1 MPRLKSCLG
10 KLLAEIAEIA
20 KEIVRYGVMFDY
32 QAGEKYKLTL
42 IMVGFAGL
50 MAGMLFTMLV
60 MPQPDTR
67 KAARKAPAWTKDP
80 DAGGYRGPRSGYIP
94 QDGQPATAAGV
105 PPAPQQP
112 AGELTDPNMALNLVE
127 TWLPVVWD
135 LSAATAPAS
144 QEKAIA
150 YMTPECANAYRQ
162 NIWTADMAKQ
172 IQDSGLQSS
181 FSPKKVSAGQNQPDG
196 SVVIYVEGEQIL
208 QVAGKPA
215 RARPV
220 KMEYLVRKFPEGLR
234 IAGISEGAGAG
245 AGG

>member
-1 MPRLKSCLG
+1 
-10 KLLAEIAEIA
+10 
-20 KEIVRYGVMFDY
+20 MFDY

-60 MPQPDTR
+60 MPQPDPR
-67 KAARKAPAWTKDP
+67 AMKARKAPAWTKDP
-80 DAGGYRGPRSGYIP
+80 DAGYGRGPRAYTTP
-94 QDGQPATAAGV
+94 QDGQPAATAGGV
-105 PPAPQQP
+105 PPQAAQQQSQPQPQYEM
-112 AGELTDPNMALNLVE
+112 ADANMALNLVSS
-127 TWLPVVWD
+127 WLPVVWD
-135 LSAATAPAS
+135 LSAATAQAS

-162 NIWTADMAKQ
+162 SIWTADTAKQ
-172 IQDSGLQSS
+172 VVESGLQSS
-181 FSPKKVSAGQNQPDG
+181 FNAKKVSAGQNQADG

-220 KMEYLVRKFPEGLR
+220 KMEYLVKKLPEGYR
-234 IAGISEGAGAG
+234 ISGITETPG
-245 AGG
+245 AGGG

>member
-1 MPRLKSCLG
+1 MSRLK
-10 KLLAEIAEIA
+10 KLIAEIEHIA

-67 KAARKAPAWTKDP
+67 KASRKQPAWRSNP
-80 DAGGYRGPRSGYIP
+80 DGGAYMGPRSGYVP
-94 QDGQPATAAGV
+94 QDGQSATAAGV
-105 PPAPQQP
+105 PGGAPAAPQQP

-127 TWLPVVWD
+127 SWLPVVWD
-135 LSAATAPAS
+135 LSAATAPGS

-150 YMTPECANAYRQ
+150 YMTPECATAYRQ

-234 IAGISEGAGAG
+234 IAGISEGAGS
-245 AGG
+245 